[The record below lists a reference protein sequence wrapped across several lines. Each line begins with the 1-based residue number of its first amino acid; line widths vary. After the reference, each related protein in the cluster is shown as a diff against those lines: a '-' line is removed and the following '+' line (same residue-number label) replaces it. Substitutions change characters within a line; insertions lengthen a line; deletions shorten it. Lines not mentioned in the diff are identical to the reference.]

1 MKEEAKEIVQAVT
14 EAAKDRIKNPVMAT
28 FVISWCVFNWS
39 SLLVLIFGKES
50 IQQKVQ
56 IASVAFSDMGSWLIP
71 VFFTATYL
79 FLNKP
84 LNLVFQRAMVGFD
97 YISMSIEHSKK
108 IRELDLEKTRESLRA
123 EKDMIYEETKTRQK
137 KYIQTMNEEIAKSK
151 EREESL
157 AESIK
162 KLTAENDNLK
172 HEIYTI
178 GNNSQKKME
187 EIERLEDKINIFAKE
202 NQKLTLQLEKFK
214 ADKKTTKSAN
224 LNLLAKSV
232 FEPEV
237 LNEVKEEYKTDV

>member
-1 MKEEAKEIVQAVT
+1 MKEEAKEIVQAVS

-71 VFFTATYL
+71 IFFTAAYL

-137 KYIQTMNEEIAKSK
+137 KYIQTVNEEIAKSK
-151 EREESL
+151 EREELL

-162 KLTAENDNLK
+162 KLTAESDKLK

-178 GNNSQKKME
+178 ENNSQIKIN
-187 EIERLEDKINIFAKE
+187 EIERLKDIIKTLNQE
-202 NQKLTLQLEKFK
+202 NQKLNLQLEKLK
-214 ADKKTTKSAN
+214 TDKKITKSEN

-232 FEPEV
+232 LEPEFS
-237 LNEVKEEYKTDV
+237 NEVKEEYKTDV